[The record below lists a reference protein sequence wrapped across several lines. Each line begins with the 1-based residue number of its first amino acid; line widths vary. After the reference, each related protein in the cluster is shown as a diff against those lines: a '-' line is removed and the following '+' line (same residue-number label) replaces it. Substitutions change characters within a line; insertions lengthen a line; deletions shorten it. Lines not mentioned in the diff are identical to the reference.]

1 MENNFSNNE
10 KWEQGEEELPVL
22 ILIKQNFVE
31 FNSVKRSNMTNNLPK
46 AQKQGSG
53 CCRSL

>member
-10 KWEQGEEELPVL
+10 KWELGEEELPVL

-31 FNSVKRSNMTNNLPK
+31 FNAVKHSNITNNPPK
-46 AQKQGSG
+46 A
-53 CCRSL
+53 

>member
-10 KWEQGEEELPVL
+10 KWELGEEELPVL

-31 FNSVKRSNMTNNLPK
+31 LNSVKDSNITNMPPK
-46 AQKQGSG
+46 A
-53 CCRSL
+53 